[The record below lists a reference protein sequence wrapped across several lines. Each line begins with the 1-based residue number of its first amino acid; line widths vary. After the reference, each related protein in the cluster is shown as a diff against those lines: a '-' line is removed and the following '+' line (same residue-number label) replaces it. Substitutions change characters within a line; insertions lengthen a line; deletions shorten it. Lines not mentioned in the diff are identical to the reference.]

1 MSAGTTYFSVAQ
13 AEHEEPWQR
22 EDFWMKHHLRY
33 STPPSIPLTLICS
46 RRWMENNFHLSQHSW
61 SKNML
66 KALLCRSEKSIN
78 IRHYSDKIENTA
90 RPVDRPRSLSA
101 ALYIL
106 VAVFVW
112 PCWITWAAA
121 WCYKKKPL
129 YCFKLT
135 MTFVICTACSCYHG
149 NKSTQDVSEC
159 THNTP
164 RRKTSASSL
173 QKMNAE
179 LNGRAVR
186 HEMCMERS
194 RLCCK

>member
-112 PCWITWAAA
+112 ITWAAA
-121 WCYKKKPL
+121 WCYKKNHCIVL
-129 YCFKLT
+129 SLLWLLLSAQLVV
-135 MTFVICTACSCYHG
+135 VITVTKAH
-149 NKSTQDVSEC
+149 
-159 THNTP
+159 
-164 RRKTSASSL
+164 R
-173 QKMNAE
+173 M
-179 LNGRAVR
+179 
-186 HEMCMERS
+186 
-194 RLCCK
+194 